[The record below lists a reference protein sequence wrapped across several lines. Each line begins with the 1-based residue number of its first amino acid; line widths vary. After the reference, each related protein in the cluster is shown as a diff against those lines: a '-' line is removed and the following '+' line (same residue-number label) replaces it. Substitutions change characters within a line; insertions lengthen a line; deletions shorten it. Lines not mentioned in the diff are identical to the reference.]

1 MSFSSC
7 NDLSTS
13 VTFLCSGHRHYI
25 KGFKVLSNHD
35 MHHHFHPI
43 NQNHDV
49 PSPIQRVHP
58 KPNVPA
64 LTSLW
69 PNTALQLSSRSRS
82 RPPLLHHHPKVTL
95 CNYFTVFSI
104 CKLVTLA
111 LKLLFYFTT
120 TPYTISSKHS
130 CCCCFWLWFMGLTSQ
145 MLSNSHNHNHSG
157 TWVWLPSCHWTTTS
171 TSTS

>member
-13 VTFLCSGHRHYI
+13 VTFLCSGHRQYI
-25 KGFKVLSNHD
+25 KGSKVLSNHD
-35 MHHHFHPI
+35 MHHHFHLI

-82 RPPLLHHHPKVTL
+82 RPPLLHHHPKVNL
-95 CNYFTVFSI
+95 QPIHLQFSYCFLY
-104 CKLVTLA
+104 CKLLTLA
-111 LKLLFYFTT
+111 LKLLLYFTT

-130 CCCCFWLWFMGLTSQ
+130 CCCCF
-145 MLSNSHNHNHSG
+145 
-157 TWVWLPSCHWTTTS
+157 
-171 TSTS
+171 